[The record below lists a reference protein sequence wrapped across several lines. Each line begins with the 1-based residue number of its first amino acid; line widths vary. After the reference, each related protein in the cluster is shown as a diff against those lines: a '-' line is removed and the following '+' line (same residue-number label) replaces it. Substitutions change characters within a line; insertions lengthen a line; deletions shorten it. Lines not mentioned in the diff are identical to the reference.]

1 MSTEELDIRSLAKKH
16 LEDALTKGYIFL
28 KGEVKELKPS
38 EILGVAKYILKEN
51 LFSNQTKEMTDW
63 NVYPTD
69 ILEPVEEVDSNDES
83 E

>member
-1 MSTEELDIRSLAKKH
+1 MSIENLDIRSLAKKH
-16 LEDALTKGYIFL
+16 LEDALTKGCITL
-28 KGEVKELKPS
+28 EGETKELKPS

-69 ILEPVEEVDSNDES
+69 IFKPLVEEEANDTD
-83 E
+83 